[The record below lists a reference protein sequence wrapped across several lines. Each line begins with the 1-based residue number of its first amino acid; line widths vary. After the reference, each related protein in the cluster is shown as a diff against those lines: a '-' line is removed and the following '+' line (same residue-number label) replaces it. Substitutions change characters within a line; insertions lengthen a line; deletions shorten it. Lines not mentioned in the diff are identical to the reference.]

1 MARGKSTKLL
11 ATLPDRYSND
21 WLKRLDKRT
30 RVAQAVLAKIAQLEE
45 DAGGADSLATV
56 KRSLIRHAVWLDA
69 LVEGY
74 EMRLAAGEEVDVGG
88 FTQSLNSLV
97 GLYRLIGLERRQRPA
112 RTLRDVMGANAPE
125 KPA

>member
-30 RVAQAVLAKIAQLEE
+30 KVAQAVLAKIAQLEE
-45 DAGGADSLATV
+45 DAGGAESVATV

-69 LVEGY
+69 IVEGF
-74 EMRLAAGEEVDVGG
+74 EMRLAAGEAADVGAL
-88 FTQSLNSLV
+88 TQALNSLV
-97 GLYRLIGLERRQRPA
+97 GLYRLIGLERKPKKGRV
-112 RTLRDVMGANAPE
+112 LGDVMRGGSIA
-125 KPA
+125 